1 VRNQAAKP
9 KFLKCAIYTRKSSE
23 EGLEQDFNSLHAQR
37 ESCEAYI
44 KSQKHEGWV
53 ALPVLYDDGG
63 YSGGSIERPALK
75 KLLTDIQSRAV
86 DVVVVYKVDRL
97 TRSLA
102 DFAKIVEIFDAA
114 GVSFVSVTQQF
125 NTTTSMGRLTL
136 NVLLSFAQFER
147 EVTGERIRD
156 KIAASKQK
164 GMWMGGW
171 VPIGYDR
178 KDRTLTINEDEA
190 KTVRTI
196 FELFL
201 KLKNVREVQIELAR
215 LKLTT
220 KPYPIS
226 TGRIL
231 GGLPFSRGHIYRI
244 LSNPLYI
251 GEIAHKD
258 IRHAGQHPRIIDQ
271 DIWDAVSALI
281 GSNRREHRARSK
293 AGHANLLAG
302 LIYDEGGRRL
312 VSSHTT
318 KNGKRYLYYITS
330 DGSGRKPAPAAQA
343 KSRLPAADVDE
354 FVVSAIRTFLTDNT
368 GLAKLLR
375 AAHVRSGKL
384 AEALKK
390 AEATGRQLEAMP
402 FRSRLELVTCLVAR
416 IDVLQASLRITF
428 RIAGVV
434 RYLSGSENLDYPQEN
449 DTVFVDFPV
458 PTILQNGAVKLVV
471 TQPSQKSED
480 ASLIA
485 AIARGTCWFEE
496 LTSGKASSISGI
508 ASRENV
514 TDSYVS
520 RLLNLALL
528 SPTIVHQVLDGG
540 PAAVKLARH
549 EMTGQRLSALWSE
562 QRVSQ
567 SVAWSRR

>member
-1 VRNQAAKP
+1 MRNQASKP
-9 KFLKCAIYTRKSSE
+9 KSLKCAIYTRKSSE

-44 KSQKHEGWV
+44 KSQKHEGWM
-53 ALPVLYDDGG
+53 ALPNLYDDGG

-75 KLLTDIQSRAV
+75 KLLADIQSRAV

-178 KDRTLTINEDEA
+178 KDRTLVINQDEA

-201 KLKNVREVQIELAR
+201 KLKNVRQVQAELAR

-226 TGRIL
+226 TGKIL

-251 GEIAHKD
+251 GEIAHKEV
-258 IRHAGQHPRIIDQ
+258 RHAGQHPRLIDQ
-271 DIWDAVSALI
+271 EIWAAVNALI
-281 GSNRREHRARSK
+281 GSNRREHRVRAK
-293 AGHANLLAG
+293 AGQANLLAG
-302 LIYDEGGRRL
+302 LIYDEAGRPL

-330 DGSGRKPAPAAQA
+330 DGTGRKPAPVDRA
-343 KSRLPAADVDE
+343 KLRLPAADVDA
-354 FVVSAIRTFLTDNT
+354 FIISALQRFLTDST

-384 AEALKK
+384 AQALQK
-390 AEATGRQLEAMP
+390 AEATSQQLEAMS
-402 FRSRLELVTCLVAR
+402 FRSRLELVTDLIAR
-416 IDVLQASLRITF
+416 VDLTRAGLRMTF
-428 RIAGVV
+428 RISGIT
-434 RYLSGSENLDYPQEN
+434 RYLGGAENIDQAAEKH
-449 DTVFVDFPV
+449 TAFVDL
-458 PTILQNGAVKLVV
+458 PTPLTVQNGSVKLVL
-471 TQPSQKSED
+471 TQPGEKTED

-496 LTSGKASSISGI
+496 LTSGKTSSISSI

-514 TDSYVS
+514 TDSYIS
-520 RLLNLALL
+520 RLLNLARL
-528 SPTIVHQVLDGG
+528 SPTIVHQVLNGC
-540 PAAVKLARH
+540 PAATEVARH
-549 EMTGQRLSALWSE
+549 EMTGQRLSALWRK
-562 QRVSQ
+562 Q
-567 SVAWSRR
+567 A

>member
-1 VRNQAAKP
+1 MRKQVAKP
-9 KFLKCAIYTRKSSE
+9 KVLKCAIYTRKSSE

-44 KSQKHEGWV
+44 KSQKHEGWL

-75 KLLTDIQSRAV
+75 KLLTDIRSRAV

-178 KDRTLTINEDEA
+178 KDRTLTVNEGEA

-201 KLKNVREVQIELAR
+201 KLKNVHKVQAELNR
-215 LKLTT
+215 LRLTT

-226 TGRIL
+226 TGRVL

-271 DIWDAVSALI
+271 EIWDAVSTLI

-293 AGHANLLAG
+293 AGHASLLAG
-302 LIYDEGGRRL
+302 LIYDEAGRRL

-330 DGSGRKPAPAAQA
+330 DGSGRKPAPTGQA
-343 KSRLPAADVDE
+343 KSRLPAADVDT

-368 GLAKLLR
+368 GLTKLLR
-375 AAHVRSGKL
+375 AAHVRSAKL
-384 AEALKK
+384 TEALQK
-390 AEATGRQLEAMP
+390 AEETSRELDDMP
-402 FRSRLELVTCLVAR
+402 FQSRLELVTCLVAR
-416 IDVLQASLRITF
+416 IDVLQASLKITF
-428 RIAGVV
+428 RITGVV
-434 RYLSGSENLDYPQEN
+434 RYLSGGEDLNHLRKD
-449 DTVFVDFPV
+449 DTVFVELPV
-458 PTILQNGAVKLVV
+458 PTILQKGAVKLVV
-471 TQPSQKSED
+471 AQPSQKSED

-485 AIARGTCWFEE
+485 AIARGTCWFDE

-508 ASRENV
+508 ASRENL

-528 SPTIVHQVLDGG
+528 SPTIVDQVLNGN
-540 PAAVKLARH
+540 PAATEIARH
-549 EMTGQRLSALWSE
+549 EMTGQRLSAPWGNKRSSHAGQL
-562 QRVSQ
+562 
-567 SVAWSRR
+567 

>member
-1 VRNQAAKP
+1 MTMRQSSGSVRILDA
-9 KFLKCAIYTRKSSE
+9 
-23 EGLEQDFNSLHAQR
+23 
-37 ESCEAYI
+37 
-44 KSQKHEGWV
+44 
-53 ALPVLYDDGG
+53 
-63 YSGGSIERPALK
+63 
-75 KLLTDIQSRAV
+75 
-86 DVVVVYKVDRL
+86 RL

-102 DFAKIVEIFDAA
+102 DFAKLVELFDGH

-156 KIAASKQK
+156 KIAASKEK

-171 VPIGYDR
+171 GPIGYDR

-190 KTVRTI
+190 TAVRTI

-201 KLKNVREVQIELAR
+201 KLKNVRQVQAELAR

-220 KPYPIS
+220 KPYPTS
-226 TGRIL
+226 TGKIL

-271 DIWDAVSALI
+271 EIWNAVSALI

-293 AGHANLLAG
+293 AEHVSLLAG
-302 LIYDEGGRRL
+302 LIYDDAGRRL

-330 DGSGRKPAPAAQA
+330 DGSGRKPAPGAQA
-343 KSRLPAADVDE
+343 KSRLPAANVDA

-390 AEATGRQLEAMP
+390 AEAT
-402 FRSRLELVTCLVAR
+402 
-416 IDVLQASLRITF
+416 
-428 RIAGVV
+428 
-434 RYLSGSENLDYPQEN
+434 
-449 DTVFVDFPV
+449 
-458 PTILQNGAVKLVV
+458 
-471 TQPSQKSED
+471 
-480 ASLIA
+480 
-485 AIARGTCWFEE
+485 
-496 LTSGKASSISGI
+496 
-508 ASRENV
+508 
-514 TDSYVS
+514 
-520 RLLNLALL
+520 
-528 SPTIVHQVLDGG
+528 
-540 PAAVKLARH
+540 
-549 EMTGQRLSALWSE
+549 
-562 QRVSQ
+562 
-567 SVAWSRR
+567 